1 LAPLG
6 AKGVFPS
13 RRSNHSNRHTYGRR
27 CLILR
32 RSIAAAAFFAAAAS
46 ASAQVTPSVAKPI
59 ESVALDAF
67 VTVGSRFTQRTLVE
81 SAAPIEI
88 IQVCEIWHGR
98 STEVAKIL

>member
-6 AKGVFPS
+6 EKGVFPS
-13 RRSNHSNRHTYGRR
+13 RLANHSNRHTYGRR

-32 RSIAAAAFFAAAAS
+32 RAVAAAACFAAAAS
-46 ASAQVTPSVAKPI
+46 ASAQVTPSVANPV
-59 ESVALDAF
+59 EPVAIDAF
-67 VTVGSRFTQRTLVE
+67 VTFGARFTQRTLVE

>member
-1 LAPLG
+1 LNG
-6 AKGVFPS
+6 
-13 RRSNHSNRHTYGRR
+13 HTYGRR

-46 ASAQVTPSVAKPI
+46 ASDQVTPSVAKPV

-67 VTVGSRFTQRTLVE
+67 VTAGWRFTQRTLVE

-98 STEVAKIL
+98 